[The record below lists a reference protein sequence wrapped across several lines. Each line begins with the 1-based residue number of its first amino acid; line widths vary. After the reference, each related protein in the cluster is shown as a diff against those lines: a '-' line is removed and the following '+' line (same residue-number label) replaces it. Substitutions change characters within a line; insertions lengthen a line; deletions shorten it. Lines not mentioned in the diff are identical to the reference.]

1 MLAFFDKRARR
12 LGIIDTKLAQAA
24 TIAFALAVVKLFP
37 QIMELSIWWF
47 VGAAVTFA
55 VKPAITFY
63 GPNESRSPAKA

>member
-1 MLAFFDKRARR
+1 MLRFFDRRARR

-24 TIAFALAVVKLFP
+24 TIAFALAVVKVFP

-47 VGAAVTFA
+47 VGAAVIFA

-63 GPNESRSPAKA
+63 GPKESRSPAKA